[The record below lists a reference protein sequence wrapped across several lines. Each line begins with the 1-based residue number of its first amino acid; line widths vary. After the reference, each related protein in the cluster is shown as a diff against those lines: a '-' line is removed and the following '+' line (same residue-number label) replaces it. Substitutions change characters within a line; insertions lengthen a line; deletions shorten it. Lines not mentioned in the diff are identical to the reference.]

1 MSVRKPR
8 VTCRTERNETGLA
21 RVCQSPRGYDICIDG
36 KPVVRVAC
44 VRRSTDGWYFYGMG
58 HNTYSDKHW
67 TTKEEARDAAI
78 AFVKA
83 EISQTEHERA

>member
-1 MSVRKPR
+1 
-8 VTCRTERNETGLA
+8 
-21 RVCQSPRGYDICIDG
+21 
-36 KPVVRVAC
+36 
-44 VRRSTDGWYFYGMG
+44 MG